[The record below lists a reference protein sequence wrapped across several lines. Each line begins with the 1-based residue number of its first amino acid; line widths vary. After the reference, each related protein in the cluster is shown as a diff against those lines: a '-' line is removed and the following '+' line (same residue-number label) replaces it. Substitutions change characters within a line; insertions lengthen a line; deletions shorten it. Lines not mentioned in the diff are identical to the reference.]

1 MKKLYIGIDVHLLG
15 YPLPQNIKGFLIED
29 QGQYI
34 IYINDQVSLEEQQK
48 AIKHEIN
55 HLINNDIKN
64 EDDVKDIERRNK

>member
-1 MKKLYIGIDVHLLG
+1 MKKLYVGIDVHLLG
-15 YPLPQNIKGFLIED
+15 YPLPKNIKGFLIED

-34 IYINDQVSLEEQQK
+34 IYINNRVSLEEQRK

-64 EDDVKDIERRNK
+64 EDDVKEIERRNR